1 MAEPLVLIVDDEPG
15 LLELFAA
22 MVAPLG
28 CRVQLA
34 QGGQQALVLLDEQ
47 TPDLL
52 ILDLAMPGMSG
63 YEVLNHVKEVPRLD
77 AMRVMV
83 LTATGPR
90 VAPATMDPRI
100 SRWTSKPISPREFR
114 QIVAEL
120 LAED

>member
-1 MAEPLVLIVDDEPG
+1 MIVDDEQG

-22 MVAPLG
+22 MVRPLG

-34 QGGQQALVLLDEQ
+34 HGGEQALAMLDEH

-52 ILDLAMPGMSG
+52 ILDLAMPGVSG
-63 YEVLNHVKEVPRLD
+63 YDVLRYVKKVPRLD

-90 VAPATMDPRI
+90 TTPATMDSRI
-100 SRWTSKPISPREFR
+100 DRWSSKPVSPREFR
-114 QIVAEL
+114 EIVAAL
-120 LAED
+120 LADG

>member
-1 MAEPLVLIVDDEPG
+1 MIVDDEQG

-22 MVAPLG
+22 MVRPLG

-34 QGGQQALVLLDEQ
+34 HGGQQAIALLDEQ

-52 ILDLAMPGMSG
+52 ILDLAMPGVG
-63 YEVLNHVKEVPRLD
+63 GLDVLRHVKGVPRLD

-90 VAPATMDPRI
+90 IAPATMDPRI
-100 SRWTSKPISPREFR
+100 DRWASKPVSPREFR
-114 QIVAEL
+114 ELVAAL
-120 LAED
+120 LAEG